1 MDKELASGSSPESGG
16 EWLSVWMEIGDKCC
30 PQGSVPGLILFDISI
45 NYIDNG
51 IKCIFGKLVDDT
63 KLCGMVNMPKGRDAI
78 QEDLDRLEQL
88 AQENHMRFNKP
99 SGRSCTWI
107 KATPTINTSCGRKG

>member
-45 NYIDNG
+45 NYIDSG
-51 IKCIFGKLVDDT
+51 IECTLSKSADDT
-63 KLCGMVNMPKGRDAI
+63 KLWGAVDTSEGWDVIQRDL
-78 QEDLDRLEQL
+78 EKLEQW
-88 AQENHMRFNKP
+88 A
-99 SGRSCTWI
+99 
-107 KATPTINTSCGRKG
+107 